1 MSSHT
6 AARLRGVSATS
17 LAAILKVVDG
27 TEGDLAAVGD
37 ELFSTAA
44 VLDATPAV
52 RRILTDPSTEAD
64 ARSGVAS
71 SVLGGKVSAET
82 LAVIDSAARGRWTS
96 GRALSDAVEM
106 AGLAAHVAAAD
117 RAGSLDTVET
127 ELFEAQRLIDGE
139 RELRATLSDRTI
151 PAGRKATLVDTIF
164 GDKVAGATLALLR
177 QAAACR
183 TGSFDRVLERFADQ
197 VAARR
202 SRTLAE
208 VRSASALSDA
218 ELERVAAALSA
229 KYGRTVHI
237 NTIVD
242 PAIIGGLRV
251 SIGDDVIDGTIV
263 GRLEDARRQ
272 LAG

>member
-1 MSSHT
+1 MSSQV
-6 AARLRGVSATS
+6 RGVSAAS
-17 LAAILKVVDG
+17 LAAVLQVVENTD
-27 TEGDLAAVGD
+27 GDLAGVGD
-37 ELFSTAA
+37 ELFSVAGA
-44 VLDATPAV
+44 LDATPAV

-71 SVLGGKVSAET
+71 SVLGGKVSAEAM
-82 LAVIDSAARGRWTS
+82 AVVDAAARGRWTG
-96 GRALSDAVEM
+96 GRALADAIEV

-117 RAGSLDTVET
+117 RAGSLDAVET

-151 PAGRKATLVDTIF
+151 PADRKATLVDTIF
-164 GDKVAGATLALLR
+164 GDKVAPATQALLR

-183 TGSFDRVLERFADQ
+183 TSSFDGVLAHFADE

-208 VRSASALSDA
+208 VRSAKALSDA
-218 ELERVAAALSA
+218 ERDRLASALSA
-229 KYGRTVHI
+229 KYGRPVHL

-242 PAIIGGLRV
+242 PTIIGGLKV

>member
-1 MSSHT
+1 MSSQV
-6 AARLRGVSATS
+6 RGASATS
-17 LAAILKVVDG
+17 LAAVLEVVENTD
-27 TEGDLAAVGD
+27 GDLSSVGD
-37 ELFSTAA
+37 ELFAVVA

-82 LAVIDSAARGRWTS
+82 LAVVDQAARGRWTS
-96 GRALSDAVEM
+96 GRALTDSVEI
-106 AGLAAHVAAAD
+106 AGLAAHVAAAE
-117 RAGSLDTVET
+117 RVGSLDAVEN
-127 ELFEAQRLIDGE
+127 ELFEAQRLIDSE

-151 PAGRKATLVDTIF
+151 PAGRKAALVDTIF
-164 GDKVAGATLALLR
+164 GGKVADATLALLG
-177 QAAACR
+177 QAAAGR
-183 TGSFDRVLERFADQ
+183 TGSFDAVLARFADQ

-208 VRSASALSDA
+208 VRSATALSSA
-218 ELERVAAALSA
+218 EMERLTSALSA
-229 KYGRTVHI
+229 KYGKEVHL

-242 PAIIGGLRV
+242 PTVVGGLKI
-251 SIGDDVIDGTIV
+251 SIGDDVIDGTIA

-272 LAG
+272 MAG

>member
-1 MSSHT
+1 MSSQV
-6 AARLRGVSATS
+6 RGVSATS
-17 LAAILKVVDG
+17 LAAVLQVVED
-27 TEGDLAAVGD
+27 TAGDLSSVGD
-37 ELFSTAA
+37 ELFSVAA
-44 VLDATPAV
+44 ALDATPAV

-71 SVLGGKVSAET
+71 SLFGDKVSAET
-82 LAVIDSAARGRWTS
+82 SAIVDAAARGRWTG
-96 GRALSDAVEM
+96 GRALTDAVEV

-117 RAGSLDTVET
+117 RAGSLDSVET
-127 ELFEAQRLIDGE
+127 ELFEAQRLIDAE

-151 PAGRKATLVDTIF
+151 PADRKATLVDTIF
-164 GDKVAGATLALLR
+164 GGKVEAATLALLR
-177 QAAACR
+177 QAAAGR
-183 TGSFDRVLERFADQ
+183 TGSFDAVLSRFADQ

-208 VRSASALSDA
+208 VRSATALSA
-218 ELERVAAALSA
+218 PEMERLASALSA
-229 KYGRTVHI
+229 KYGKEVHL

-242 PAIIGGLRV
+242 PTIVGGLKI
-251 SIGDDVIDGTIV
+251 SIGDDVIDGTIA

>member
-1 MSSHT
+1 MSSQV
-6 AARLRGVSATS
+6 RGVSATS
-17 LAAILKVVDG
+17 LAAVLQVVENS
-27 TEGDLAAVGD
+27 EGDLAGVGD
-37 ELFSTAA
+37 ELFSVAA
-44 VLDATPAV
+44 ALDATPAV
-52 RRILTDPSTEAD
+52 RRILTDPSTDAD

-71 SVLGGKVSAET
+71 SVLGGKVSAQT
-82 LAVIDSAARGRWTS
+82 LAIVDAAARGRWTG
-96 GRALSDAVEM
+96 GRALADSIEV
-106 AGLAAHVAAAD
+106 AGLAAHVASAD
-117 RAGSLDTVET
+117 RAGSLDALED

-151 PAGRKATLVDTIF
+151 PADNKAKLVDTIF
-164 GDKVAGATLALLR
+164 GGKVAPATLALLR

-183 TGSFDRVLERFADQ
+183 TSSFDGVLAEFADE

-208 VRSASALSDA
+208 VRSATALSDA
-218 ELERVAAALSA
+218 ELERLASALST
-229 KYGRTVHI
+229 KYGKPVHL

-242 PAIIGGLRV
+242 PTIIGGIKV
-251 SIGDDVIDGTIV
+251 SIGDDVIDGTIA

>member
-1 MSSHT
+1 MSK
-6 AARLRGVSATS
+6 ALRGVSAAS
-17 LAAILKVVDG
+17 LAAVLEVVENSD
-27 TEGDLAAVGD
+27 GDLASVGD
-37 ELFSTAA
+37 ELFSVTG

-64 ARSGVAS
+64 ARSGVAA
-71 SVLGGKVSAET
+71 SVLDGKVSAAT
-82 LAVIDSAARGRWTS
+82 LAIVDAAARGRWTG

-106 AGLAAHVAAAD
+106 AGLAAHVVAAD
-117 RAGSLDTVET
+117 KAGSLDTVET

-151 PAGRKATLVDTIF
+151 PAGRKAALVDTIF
-164 GDKVAGATLALLR
+164 QGKVAEGTLALLR
-177 QAAACR
+177 QAAAGR
-183 TGSFDRVLERFADQ
+183 TGSFDKALERFADE

-208 VRSASALSDA
+208 VRSAAPLADA
-218 ELERVAAALSA
+218 ERERLSAALSA
-229 KYGRTVHI
+229 KYGRPVHV

-242 PAIIGGLRV
+242 PTIVGGLKV
-251 SIGDDVIDGTIV
+251 SIGDDVIDGTIA

>member
-1 MSSHT
+1 MSSQV
-6 AARLRGVSATS
+6 RGVSATS
-17 LAAILKVVDG
+17 LAAVVQAVED
-27 TEGDLAAVGD
+27 TDGDLAAVGD
-37 ELFSTAA
+37 ELFSVAA
-44 VLDATPAV
+44 ALDATPAV

-71 SVLGGKVSAET
+71 SVLSGKVSDAT
-82 LAVIDSAARGRWTS
+82 MAVVDAAARGRWTG
-96 GRALSDAVEM
+96 GRALSDAIEM

-117 RAGSLDTVET
+117 RSGSLDTVET
-127 ELFEAQRLIDGE
+127 ELFEAQRLIDAE

-151 PAGRKATLVDTIF
+151 PAERKASLVDTIF
-164 GDKVAGATLALLR
+164 GDKVAPATLALLR
-177 QAAACR
+177 QGAACR
-183 TGSFDRVLERFADQ
+183 TGSFDAVLARFADQ

-208 VRSASALSDA
+208 VRSAAALSDG
-218 ELERVAAALSA
+218 ELERLASALSA
-229 KYGRTVHI
+229 KYGRPVHL

-242 PAIIGGLRV
+242 PTIVGGLKI
-251 SIGDDVIDGTIV
+251 SIGDDVIDGTLA

>member
-1 MSSHT
+1 MSSQV
-6 AARLRGVSATS
+6 RGVSATS
-17 LAAILKVVDG
+17 LAAVLEAVEN
-27 TEGDLAAVGD
+27 TEGALDAVGD
-37 ELFSTAA
+37 ELFSVAA
-44 VLDATPAV
+44 VLDVTPAV

-71 SVLGGKVSAET
+71 SLLGGKVSPST
-82 LAVIDSAARGRWTS
+82 LAVVDVAARGRWS
-96 GRALSDAVEM
+96 GGRALANAIEM
-106 AGLAAHVAAAD
+106 AGLAAHVAAAE
-117 RAGSLDTVET
+117 RVGSLDAVES
-127 ELFEAQRLIDGE
+127 ELFEAQRVIDAE

-151 PAGRKATLVDTIF
+151 PADRKATLVDTIF
-164 GDKVAGATLALLR
+164 AGKVAPATLALLR

-183 TGSFDRVLERFADQ
+183 TGSFDGVLARFADE

-202 SRTLAE
+202 DRTLAE
-208 VRSASALSDA
+208 VRSAAPLGSA
-218 ELERVAAALSA
+218 EMERLQAALTQ
-229 KYGRTVHI
+229 KYGRTVHL

-242 PAIIGGLRV
+242 PAIIGGIKV

>member
-1 MSSHT
+1 MSSQI
-6 AARLRGVSATS
+6 RGVSATS
-17 LAAILKVVDG
+17 LAAVLQVVED
-27 TEGDLAAVGD
+27 TEGDLGTVGD
-37 ELFSTAA
+37 ELFA
-44 VLDATPAV
+44 VAGALDATPAV

-64 ARSGVAS
+64 ARSGVAA
-71 SVLGGKVSAET
+71 SVLGDKVSAPT
-82 LAVIDSAARGRWTS
+82 LAIVDAAARGRWTG
-96 GRALSDAVEM
+96 GRALADAVEM

-117 RAGSLDTVET
+117 RAGTLDAVET
-127 ELFEAQRLIDGE
+127 ELFEAQRVIDGE

-151 PAGRKATLVDTIF
+151 PADRKATLVDTLF
-164 GDKVAGATLALLR
+164 GDKVAPATLALLR

-183 TGSFDRVLERFADQ
+183 TSSFDGVLARFADD

-208 VRSASALSDA
+208 VRSASTLSEAEIERLASALA
-218 ELERVAAALSA
+218 A
-229 KYGRTVHI
+229 KYGRPVHL

-242 PAIIGGLRV
+242 PTIVGGLKV
-251 SIGDDVIDGTIV
+251 SIGDDVIDGTIA